1 MLDDVQK
8 AGWDGSVTRDLE
20 SLGEVGQYQA
30 ASFTKNCA
38 VYLDILD
45 ILHWPTPSFIFA
57 IQALLGPFFASIILA
72 SNALK
77 YLRPVIFVMIFQK
90 TEIRAL
96 LDRDED
102 EERAMESKA
111 EVTFFNLNM
120 IIQNKNWFKTMLK
133 RETCTQS

>member
-1 MLDDVQK
+1 MLEDVQK

-45 ILHWPTPSFIFA
+45 ILTLAYPLFHLCNTGAF
-57 IQALLGPFFASIILA
+57 GHFFASIILA

-77 YLRPVIFVMIFQK
+77 YLRPVILIMNFKK
-90 TEIRAL
+90 TEIRAV

-102 EERAMESKA
+102 EERAMEAKA
-111 EVTFFNLNM
+111 EVTWFNLNNS
-120 IIQNKNWFKTMLK
+120 IKIVPKDYVKA
-133 RETCTQS
+133 